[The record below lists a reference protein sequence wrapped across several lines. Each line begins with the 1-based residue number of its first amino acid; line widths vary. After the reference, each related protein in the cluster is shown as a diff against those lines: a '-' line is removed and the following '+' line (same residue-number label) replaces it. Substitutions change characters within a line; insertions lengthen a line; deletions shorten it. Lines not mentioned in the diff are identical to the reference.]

1 MSLPKRYPEDELDH
15 LVRGALEA
23 QVSGKEPP
31 DRVWKQIKSE
41 LKADGSPPPHRY
53 RISWSPLVI
62 QAALTLLLVMIGG
75 IALLGPNSLRDS
87 FYDVSPSGTIAYVDD
102 ESISPGVTVFDDEA
116 ELRSLKADF
125 RSRPA
130 AQPDTEPISHPPVV
144 IPRDVPPNVL
154 FSEGRVLESEPS
166 LSLIVKGQNPT
177 RSGPYPW
184 YR

>member
-1 MSLPKRYPEDELDH
+1 MSSPNWHSGDELDH
-15 LVRGALEA
+15 LVQGALEA

-31 DRVWKQIKSE
+31 NRVWKRIKAE
-41 LKADGSPPPHRY
+41 LQTDGSPPPHRY

-62 QAALTLLLVMIGG
+62 QAALTLLLVTIGG
-75 IALLGPNSLRDS
+75 IALLGPTGLRDS
-87 FYDVSPSGTIAYVDD
+87 FYDMSPSGTIAYVDD

-125 RSRPA
+125 TSRIA
-130 AQPDTEPISHPPVV
+130 SRPDTEPISHPSVA

-154 FSEGRVLESEPS
+154 FIEGRALESEPS
-166 LSLIVKGQNPT
+166 LSLTVKGQNPI

>member
-1 MSLPKRYPEDELDH
+1 MSSLNRHSRDELDH
-15 LVRGALEA
+15 LVQGALEA

-31 DRVWKQIKSE
+31 NRVWKQIKAE
-41 LKADGSPPPHRY
+41 LQTDGSPPPHRY
-53 RISWSPLVI
+53 RASWSPLLI

-75 IALLGPNSLRDS
+75 ITLLGTTNLRGS
-87 FYDVSPSGTIAYVDD
+87 FYDTPSGTIAYLDEPSVSSVVPIVDD
-102 ESISPGVTVFDDEA
+102 QA

-125 RSRPA
+125 TSRSA
-130 AQPDTEPISHPPVV
+130 TQPDTELISHPPVA

-154 FSEGRVLESEPS
+154 FTKGRALESEPS
-166 LSLIVKGQNPT
+166 LSLIVNGQNPI